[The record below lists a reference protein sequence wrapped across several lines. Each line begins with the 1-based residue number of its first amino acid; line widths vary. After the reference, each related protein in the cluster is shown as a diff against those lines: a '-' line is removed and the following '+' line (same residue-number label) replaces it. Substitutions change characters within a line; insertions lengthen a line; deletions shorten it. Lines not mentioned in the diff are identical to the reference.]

1 MNDALIDS
9 KKIPVADGLPLLGS
23 VIPMLKDPAGFFV
36 EQYHKKGPI
45 YRIKTPQKNMI
56 IISGPKANRFM
67 QREGLKYL
75 TNGDAWQPFKKHMK
89 ADKFILSSDG
99 EEHFAMRRIMN
110 RGYSTEMIK
119 GRTPEVVNN
128 IQNILKKQEIQKD
141 IRLTDFTRKMVTD
154 QLSILLTN
162 HETEDYFEDIIRF
175 THYMINITSTR
186 WPAFFLN
193 DPKFKKSKK
202 RIYELA
208 KTVLEKHRNNPNAN
222 SKPDF
227 IDDVLA
233 ANKGEEK
240 FFTENDLLSLAL
252 SPFLAGI
259 DTVANTT
266 AFLIYDMLKNPEIM
280 QKATQEVDAIF
291 DEGIPDFNTL
301 RKSKI
306 LHAIILETL
315 RIHPVAFAQIRNAK
329 KAFEFDGY
337 PIEKGEIV
345 FVAVSV
351 THLLPEIFP
360 NPYQYDIDRYAPPRN
375 EHRQPTMY
383 APFGLG
389 PHICAGNKLA
399 EVLLMATLA
408 ALLRYIEF
416 EPLPENHVTKVVTAP
431 LPGPAKESTF
441 RIKRFRDVKC

>member
-1 MNDALIDS
+1 MADTIVKS
-9 KKIPVADGLPLLGS
+9 KKIPLADGIPLLGS
-23 VIPMLKDPAGFFV
+23 IFPMLKDPLGFFV
-36 EQYHKKGPI
+36 EQYQKKGPI
-45 YRIKTPQKNMI
+45 YRVKIPQKNMI

-67 QREGLKYL
+67 QREGLTYL
-75 TNGDAWQPFKKHMK
+75 SNGDAWQPFKKHMN

-99 EEHFAMRRIMN
+99 EEHFTMRRIMN

-119 GRTPEVVNN
+119 GRMPEVINN
-128 IQNILKKQEIQKD
+128 IENILKQQEVQKD
-141 IRLTDFTRKMVTD
+141 IPLTDFTRKVVTG
-154 QLSILLTN
+154 QLSNLLTN
-162 HETEDYFEDIIRF
+162 HQTEEYFEDIIRF

-186 WPAFFLN
+186 WPTFFLN
-193 DPKFKKSKK
+193 APQFKKSKK

-208 KTVLEKHRNNPNAN
+208 RIVLEKHKNNPNAN
-222 SKPDF
+222 DKPDF

-280 QKATQEVDAIF
+280 QKAIQEVDAIF

-301 RKSKI
+301 RKAKV
-306 LHAIILETL
+306 LHAVILETL

-329 KAFEFDGY
+329 KAFEFEGY
-337 PIEKGEIV
+337 QIEKGETV
-345 FVAVSV
+345 FVVM
-351 THLLPEIFP
+351 TIPHFLPELFP
-360 NPYQYDIDRYAPPRN
+360 NPYKYDIDRYAPPRN
-375 EHRQPTMY
+375 EHRQPAMY

-389 PHICAGNKLA
+389 PHTCAGNKLA
-399 EVLLMATLA
+399 EVLLMTTLA
-408 ALLRYIEF
+408 ALLRYVEF
-416 EPLPENHVTKVVTAP
+416 EPLPKNHVTKVVTAP
-431 LPGPAKESTF
+431 LPGPTPDSTF
-441 RIKRFRDVKC
+441 RIKKFRDVKY